1 MIMFKLYTDAAT
13 MNNSGNS
20 SCGIL
25 IVHENQQYQYKLKL
39 ESKNNHEAEF
49 EACLLG
55 FKQLEKL
62 IKSDDIVV
70 YYTDSKIVHES
81 LEKQYAKHFQ
91 DYVDKILNEQSKYS
105 LVINNW
111 IEDTKN
117 EGAHNLATQ
126 ALHLFY

>member
-1 MIMFKLYTDAAT
+1 MFKLYTDAAT

-25 IVHENQQYQYKLKL
+25 IVHDSEQYQEKLKL
-39 ESKNNHEAEF
+39 NSKDNHEAEF

-55 FKQLEKL
+55 FKAISPLTNKDS
-62 IKSDDIVV
+62 IIV

-81 LEKQYAKHFQ
+81 LEKQYAKHYQ
-91 DYVDKILNEQSKYS
+91 EYVDHILEEQSKYS
-105 LVINNW
+105 MVINNW
-111 IEDTKN
+111 IPDTKN

>member
-1 MIMFKLYTDAAT
+1 MFKLYTDAAT

-25 IVHENQQYQYKLKL
+25 IVHDSEQYQKKLKL
-39 ESKNNHEAEF
+39 TSKDNHKAEF

-55 FKQLEKL
+55 FKAISPLTNKDS
-62 IKSDDIVV
+62 IIV

-81 LEKQYAKHFQ
+81 LEKQYAKHYQ
-91 DYVDKILNEQSKYS
+91 EYVDQILAEQAKYNM
-105 LVINNW
+105 VINNW
-111 IEDTKN
+111 IPDTKN

>member
-1 MIMFKLYTDAAT
+1 MFKLYTDAAT

-25 IVHENQQYQYKLKL
+25 IVHDSEQYQEKLKL
-39 ESKNNHEAEF
+39 NSKDNHEAEF

-55 FKQLEKL
+55 FKAISQLTNKDS
-62 IKSDDIVV
+62 IIV

-81 LEKQYAKHFQ
+81 LEKQYAKHYQ
-91 DYVDKILNEQSKYS
+91 EYVDYILEEQSKYS
-105 LVINNW
+105 MVINNW
-111 IEDTKN
+111 IPDTKN

>member
-1 MIMFKLYTDAAT
+1 MFKLYTDAAT

-25 IVHENQQYQYKLKL
+25 IVHDSEQYQEKLKL
-39 ESKNNHEAEF
+39 NSKDNHEAEF

-55 FKQLEKL
+55 FKAISPLTNKDS
-62 IKSDDIVV
+62 IIV

-81 LEKQYAKHFQ
+81 LEKQYAKHYQ
-91 DYVDKILNEQSKYS
+91 EYVDYILEEQSKYS
-105 LVINNW
+105 MVINNW
-111 IEDTKN
+111 IPDTKN

>member
-1 MIMFKLYTDAAT
+1 MFKLYTDAAT

-25 IVHENQQYQYKLKL
+25 IVHDSEQYQEKLKL
-39 ESKNNHEAEF
+39 TSKDNHEAEF

-55 FKQLEKL
+55 FKAISPLTNKDS
-62 IKSDDIVV
+62 IIV

-81 LEKQYAKHFQ
+81 LEKQYAKHYQ
-91 DYVDKILNEQSKYS
+91 EYVDQILEEQSKYS
-105 LVINNW
+105 MVINNW
-111 IEDTKN
+111 IPDTKN

>member
-1 MIMFKLYTDAAT
+1 MFKLYTDAAT

-25 IVHENQQYQYKLKL
+25 IVHNSEQYQEKLKL
-39 ESKNNHEAEF
+39 NSKDNHEAEF

-55 FKQLEKL
+55 FKAISPLTNKDS
-62 IKSDDIVV
+62 IIV

-81 LEKQYAKHFQ
+81 LEKQYAKHYQ
-91 DYVDKILNEQSKYS
+91 EYVDHILEEQSKYS
-105 LVINNW
+105 MVINNW
-111 IEDTKN
+111 IPDTKN